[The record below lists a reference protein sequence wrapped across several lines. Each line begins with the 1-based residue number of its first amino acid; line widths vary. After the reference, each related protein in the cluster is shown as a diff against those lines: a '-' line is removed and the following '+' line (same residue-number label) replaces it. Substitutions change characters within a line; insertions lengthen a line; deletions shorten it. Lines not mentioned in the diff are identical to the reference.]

1 MSRIFSLSAK
11 ARSVRATQAPLW
23 FYRPYPAYCSQ
34 EAEIH
39 GCGVQF
45 MVFNYCLTHAALV
58 GLKTVLRSPILQIS
72 NTTVPAGE
80 RFYDVPVSEAVIIN
94 MLV

>member
-1 MSRIFSLSAK
+1 VLK
-11 ARSVRATQAPLW
+11 
-23 FYRPYPAYCSQ
+23 Q
-34 EAEIH
+34 EASERLKRLSGFTVHTLHIALRKRKFMDAA
-39 GCGVQF
+39 CQF
-45 MVFNYCLTHAALV
+45 MVFNYSLTHAALV

-72 NTTVPAGE
+72 NATVPAGE